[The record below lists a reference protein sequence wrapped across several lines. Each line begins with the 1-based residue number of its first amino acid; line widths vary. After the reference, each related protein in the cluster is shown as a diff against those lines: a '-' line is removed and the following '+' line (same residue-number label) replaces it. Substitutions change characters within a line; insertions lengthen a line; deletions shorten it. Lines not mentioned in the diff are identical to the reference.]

1 MSATVDFFFSFRS
14 PYSYLAGPRAFAL
27 EDKYNVKVEFRPI
40 RPMVTRG
47 VPLPMSKK
55 LYILLDAAREAERL
69 GMDFGRIHDPIGD
82 GALRCLYVSEHA
94 KEIGKEREFVLRA
107 SRAIWVERTCM
118 VEDKGLR
125 KICDE
130 IGLDWR
136 QCQTA
141 LTDERIK
148 KSIEANNARLRELK
162 QWGVPT
168 FHIDGDVFWGQD
180 RIDDL
185 EALLKERSLVKT

>member
-27 EDKYNVKVEFRPI
+27 ADKYDVKVEFRPI

-47 VPLPMSKK
+47 IPLPMSKK

-69 GMDFGRIHDPIGD
+69 GMDFGKIHDPIGD
-82 GALRCLYVSEHA
+82 GALRCLYVSQYA
-94 KEIGKEREFVLRA
+94 KPIGKERAFVLRA
-107 SRAIWVERTCM
+107 SRAIWAERTCM

-125 KICDE
+125 ISCQE
-130 IGLDWR
+130 VGLEWDK
-136 QCQTA
+136 CLDA
-141 LTDERIK
+141 INDDGIK
-148 KSIEANNARLRELK
+148 ESIENNNAMLRELK

-168 FHIDGDVFWGQD
+168 FHIDGNVFWGQD

-185 EALLKERSLVKT
+185 EALLKERCLAKT